1 MEICKSTY
9 FMKIK
14 YSLLLL
20 VLAANFSFGQNSVKV
35 TSYYGSENND
45 IQNLIDFENIHF
57 EQLNFEGK
65 EIKEKQYKISLQ
77 EFKNGK
83 LISKSILFDG
93 LEDEYFKIK
102 SDKESLK
109 FLFKMADGK
118 LKIYIRGSKFGSK
131 KSYFKLKDNSDEYAL
146 KDFFGSKNEL
156 NIDPNQETAVF
167 AILTPT
173 KHEDGSSSY
182 CEVVQSDIK
191 PENLGTHFKIPH
203 YFLVTILFK

>member
-1 MEICKSTY
+1 
-9 FMKIK
+9 MKIK

-35 TSYYGSENND
+35 TSNYGSENTD
-45 IQNLIDFENIHF
+45 IQNLIDFENIYF

-93 LEDEYFKIK
+93 FEDDYFKIK

-118 LKIYIRGSKFGSK
+118 LKTYIRGSKFGSK
-131 KSYFKLKDNSDEYAL
+131 KSYFKLKDNSDQYAL
-146 KDFFGSKNEL
+146 KDFFGSNSEL
-156 NIDPNQETAVF
+156 HIDANQETAIF
-167 AILTPT
+167 AIITPT

-182 CEVVQSDIK
+182 CEVVQLEIK
-191 PENLGTHFKIPH
+191 PENLGSHFKIPH
-203 YFLVTILFK
+203 YFLVTIQFK